1 MSSPDYSFP
10 DRRFQALQDQLRKL
24 GGPIDPPREPPH
36 DGGMETRLT
45 KLETEFVHVRKDL
58 DDIRADLRDN
68 RTFQNEMRITLA
80 RLPSKGELFGYTATV
95 AAIAFAI
102 VALFVAVLAYLQDQ
116 RIAGNAVVAP
126 PAAAVAPAP
135 LPAAAPPATGK

>member
-1 MSSPDYSFP
+1 M
-10 DRRFQALQDQLRKL
+10 
-24 GGPIDPPREPPH
+24 
-36 DGGMETRLT
+36 T

-58 DDIRADLRDN
+58 DDIRSEQKDIRNILG
-68 RTFQNEMRITLA
+68 EMRITLA